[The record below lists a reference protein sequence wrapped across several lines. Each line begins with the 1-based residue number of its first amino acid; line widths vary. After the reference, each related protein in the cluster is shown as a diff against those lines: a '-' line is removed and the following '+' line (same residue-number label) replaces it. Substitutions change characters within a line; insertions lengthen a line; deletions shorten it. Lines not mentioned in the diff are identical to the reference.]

1 MPAASCF
8 TSISMLGGKIDW
20 LCASCPLLIL
30 RQAFLAHV
38 ARNVKVMMIYW
49 SIQLN
54 QLELPD
60 NDPATRSLFFSVHGL
75 RRCNSPEGREV
86 SGPEQVKQPHLPRFG
101 A

>member
-1 MPAASCF
+1 MCF
-8 TSISMLGGKIDW
+8 LSTPDLEAGLSGTCRTKFQGDDD
-20 LCASCPLLIL
+20 IL
-30 RQAFLAHV
+30 
-38 ARNVKVMMIYW
+38 IYW

-101 A
+101 GLSPMS